1 MIHSKICYTLYTA
14 DYETAVNI
22 SEILNSYYDGRIA
35 TINMVNESSFDVGEV
50 MTVETEYFRWVIEKK

>member
-1 MIHSKICYTLYTA
+1 MIHSKISQTLYTA

-22 SEILNSYYDGRIA
+22 SEILNSYYDGRIE

-50 MTVETEYFRWVIEKK
+50 MTVETEHFRWVIEKK